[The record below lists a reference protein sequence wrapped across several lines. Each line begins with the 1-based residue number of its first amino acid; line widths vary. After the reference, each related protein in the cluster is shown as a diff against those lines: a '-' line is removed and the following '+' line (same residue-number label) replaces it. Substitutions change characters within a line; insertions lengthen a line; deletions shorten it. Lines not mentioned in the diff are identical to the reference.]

1 MKLCFLSL
9 CIHTTGM
16 YAEREE
22 EEEHRNI
29 EADGEDYP
37 WSISP
42 PAKRSKAEGGER
54 EQNHQDL
61 HLGMQIQGA

>member
-1 MKLCFLSL
+1 M
-9 CIHTTGM
+9 T
-16 YAEREE
+16 EREE

-42 PAKRSKAEGGER
+42 PSKRSKAEGGEG
-54 EQNHQDL
+54 EQNHKDHL
-61 HLGMQIQGA
+61 HLGMKTQGA

>member
-1 MKLCFLSL
+1 MHPS
-9 CIHTTGM
+9 IHTTGIHNM
-16 YAEREE
+16 TEREE

-42 PAKRSKAEGGER
+42 PSKRSKAEGGEG
-54 EQNHQDL
+54 EQNHKDHL
-61 HLGMQIQGA
+61 HLGMKTQGA